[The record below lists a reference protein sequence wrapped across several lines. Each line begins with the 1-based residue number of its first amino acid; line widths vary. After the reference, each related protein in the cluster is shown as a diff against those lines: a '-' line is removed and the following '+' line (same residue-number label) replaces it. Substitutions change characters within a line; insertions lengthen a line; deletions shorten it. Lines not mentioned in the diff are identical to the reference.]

1 MQSTGEKI
9 INVQELEP
17 RLRHQTIFQTFE
29 DLKVGESLVIHNN
42 HDPKPVYYQ
51 MMEMYGDVFSWEYLE
66 EGPEWWNI
74 KVTKK
79 EDISSLFSEED
90 DIVLN
95 VPELHPSVKHQTIFD
110 TFNKLEPG
118 KGMIIH
124 NDHDPMP
131 LYYQLKNM
139 HGDSFSWTY
148 LKDGPDWWDIRI
160 AKEALSDD
168 GMPEDAVYKNTQNEV
183 VVNVTKLEP
192 KEKHPTIFKVFESLK
207 DGESMIIHN
216 DHDPKPLYYQL
227 LNDHGETFSWEY
239 LEEGP
244 QWWDIRIKIQQQID
258 DAETIGEMTAKD
270 WRKAQVFKKYG
281 IDFCCGGKKTVKQA
295 CQDKGIDYMQV
306 EKELQQVATQT
317 ASGGYTNYDEWN
329 IDFLADYIV
338 NTHHNYTRRNL
349 PDIRNYAAKVYKV
362 HGPHHPEL
370 EEIHQ
375 LVEKVNLEMSNHMLE
390 EEEQLFPWTKRI
402 LNTKNNNTP
411 YAVDGNE
418 SLQQVIDR
426 TEEEHDSVGRAM
438 ERIREL
444 SSNYTLPDDACASYT
459 LLFKMLED
467 FENDLFLHIHLENN
481 ILFPK
486 ALEIEKELV

>member
-1 MQSTGEKI
+1 MQSTEEKV

-29 DLKVGESLVIHNN
+29 DLSVGDSLIIHNN

-51 MMEMYGDVFSWEYLE
+51 MIEMYGEVFGWEYLQ
-66 EGPEWWNI
+66 EGPEWWDI
-74 KVTKK
+74 RVTKT
-79 EDISSLFSEED
+79 EEIVSLFSDDD
-90 DIVLN
+90 DIVIN

-110 TFNKLEPG
+110 AFNKLQPG
-118 KGMIIH
+118 EGMIIH

-131 LYYQLKNM
+131 LYYQLQNM
-139 HGDSFSWTY
+139 HGDTFSWTY
-148 LKDGPDWWDIRI
+148 LKDGPDWWDIRVAKA
-160 AKEALSDD
+160 AKEDD
-168 GMPEDAVYKNTQNEV
+168 GMPEDAVYKNIHNDYV
-183 VVNVTKLEP
+183 INVPKLSP
-192 KEKHPTIFKVFESLK
+192 QEKHPTIFKIFESLK
-207 DGESMIIHN
+207 TGESLIIHN

-244 QWWDIRIKIQQQID
+244 QWWDIKVTIKELESQ
-258 DAETIGEMTAKD
+258 ETIGEMTAKD

-295 CQDKGIDYMQV
+295 CEEKGIDFVQV
-306 EKELQQVATQT
+306 EKELQQVATQSAT
-317 ASGGYTNYDEWN
+317 GGYTNYDEWN

-338 NTHHNYTRRNL
+338 NTHHNYTKNNL

-370 EEIHQ
+370 KEIHE
-375 LVEKVNLEMSNHMLE
+375 LVEEVSLEMTNHMVE
-390 EEEQLFPWTKRI
+390 EENLLFPWAKRI
-402 LNTKNNNTP
+402 LKCKNDGSEYT
-411 YAVDGNE
+411 VDSE
-418 SLQQVIDR
+418 QSLKEIIER
-426 TEEEHDSVGRAM
+426 TEEEHDSVGRMM

-444 SSNYTLPDDACASYT
+444 SSDYTLPEDACASYT

-467 FENDLFLHIHLENN
+467 FESDLFLHIHLENN

-486 ALEIEKELV
+486 AMAIENTLV